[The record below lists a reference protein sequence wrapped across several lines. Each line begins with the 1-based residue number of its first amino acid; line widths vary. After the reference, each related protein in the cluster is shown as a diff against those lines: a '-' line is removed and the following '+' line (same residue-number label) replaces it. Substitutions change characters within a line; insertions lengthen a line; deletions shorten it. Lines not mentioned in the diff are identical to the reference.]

1 MWLADAS
8 INELA
13 RRCAEETVRFVR
25 GEPRDDTYCFELF
38 ARAVVQRDDGAW
50 AAIVAQY
57 RGIVLAYVGQ
67 HAAAATLHEPEDFWI
82 NRAFSRFWTAVGA
95 DRFAQFPDLPALLK
109 YLKLCVHSVLMDE
122 LRARR
127 NAWTSLDEMPEST
140 PSRES
145 DEHDVL
151 GRLASEQ
158 LWATILREMQDET
171 ERIVARLS
179 FARGLKP
186 AEIYEQEPGRYVD
199 VADVYRIKR
208 NIVERLRR
216 SPEIR
221 AFRVA

>member
-1 MWLADAS
+1 MSLADSS
-8 INELA
+8 INDLA
-13 RRCAEETVRFVR
+13 RRCAEETLRFVR
-25 GEPRDDTYCFELF
+25 GEPRDDRYCFELF
-38 ARAVVQRDDGAW
+38 ARAIVRRDDGAW

-67 HAAAATLHEPEDFWI
+67 HAAAATLRESEDFWI

-95 DRFAQFPDLPALLK
+95 DRFGQFPDLPALLK
-109 YLKLCVHSVLMDE
+109 YLKMCVHSVLMDE

-140 PSRES
+140 PSLES
-145 DEHDVL
+145 DEQSVI

-158 LWATILREMQDET
+158 LWAAILREMQDET
-171 ERIVARLS
+171 EQIVARLS
-179 FARGLKP
+179 FGRGLKP
-186 AEIYEQEPGRYVD
+186 AEIYEREPGRYAD

-216 SPEIR
+216 NPEIR